1 VELKEIAA
9 ILLCIVLNSIAQI
22 LLKLGM
28 SNISKS
34 ISSISIGSIPV
45 LISNIYVLFGGIL
58 YGTSF
63 IIWLY
68 VLSKVKLSY
77 AYPFISLSY
86 IIVAVL
92 GLIILK
98 ESISPVTWAGILL
111 VVAGVTLI
119 GMNGGN

>member
-1 VELKEIAA
+1 MKEIAL
-9 ILLCIVLNSIAQI
+9 ILFCVVLNSIAQI

-28 SNISKS
+28 GNMNKS
-34 ISSISIGSIPV
+34 ISSISVSNIPT
-45 LISNIYVLFGGIL
+45 LISNIHVLIGGIL

-86 IIVAVL
+86 VIVAVL
-92 GLIILK
+92 GILILK
-98 ESISPVTWAGILL
+98 ENISYAAWAGILL
-111 VVAGVTLI
+111 VVVGVTLI